1 MGRRAALA
9 CGVVVL
15 LLAPPVRSADVP
27 IAVIVHPSR
36 HVTLGLDDVTRIFL
50 KKQRFWDDGEPII
63 PLNREVGSTLR
74 ESFSRRVFGF
84 STAGLAGYWNEQ
96 YFLGTLPP
104 ATLASSEA
112 VKRYVASEPNAIGY
126 VEANAA
132 DRSVRIVL
140 QIGGEGAEP

>member
-9 CGVVVL
+9 CSVAVL
-15 LLAPPVRSADVP
+15 LLAPSVRSADVP

-36 HVTLGLDDVTRIFL
+36 RVTLDTDDVARIFL
-50 KKQRFWDDGEPII
+50 KKQRFWDNGAAII
-63 PLNREVGSTLR
+63 PLNREAGSALR

-84 STAGLAGYWNEQ
+84 SSAGLAGYWNEQ
-96 YFLGTLPP
+96 YFLGTFPP

-112 VKRYVASEPNAIGY
+112 MKNYVASEPNAIGY
-126 VEANAA
+126 VEASAA
-132 DRSVRIVL
+132 DGSVRIVL